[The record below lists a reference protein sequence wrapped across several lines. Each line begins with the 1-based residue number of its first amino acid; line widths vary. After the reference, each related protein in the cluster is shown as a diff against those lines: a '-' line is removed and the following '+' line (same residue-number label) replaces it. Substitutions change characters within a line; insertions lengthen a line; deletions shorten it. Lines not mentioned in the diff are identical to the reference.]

1 VVVGEAED
9 GESAL
14 ALTAELS
21 PDLVLLDIQLPD
33 ISGFEVVSRLHE
45 KHPELE
51 VVLISSRDQ
60 NAYGSSLGASGA
72 LGFITKGELSGPA
85 LVRVADSAAPRAP
98 APVAPSLS
106 GWARD
111 GPERPLS
118 GVLAVGI
125 GVAALAAMAG
135 AVYLSAAS
143 HHAPNPIGHAVLS
156 VVVCSS

>member
-1 VVVGEAED
+1 MKAERSELLEQDAQAGRRVLIVDDHPSFRSCVRALLTSEGFVVVGEAED

-45 KHPELE
+45 KNPELE

-85 LVRVADSAAPRAP
+85 L
-98 APVAPSLS
+98 
-106 GWARD
+106 AR
-111 GPERPLS
+111 L
-118 GVLAVGI
+118 LK
-125 GVAALAAMAG
+125 
-135 AVYLSAAS
+135 
-143 HHAPNPIGHAVLS
+143 
-156 VVVCSS
+156 

>member
-1 VVVGEAED
+1 MKAERSELLEQDAQTGRRVLIVDDHPSFRSCLRALLTSEGFEVVGEAED
-9 GESAL
+9 GESAV

-45 KHPELE
+45 KNPELE

-85 LVRVADSAAPRAP
+85 L
-98 APVAPSLS
+98 
-106 GWARD
+106 AR
-111 GPERPLS
+111 L
-118 GVLAVGI
+118 LK
-125 GVAALAAMAG
+125 
-135 AVYLSAAS
+135 
-143 HHAPNPIGHAVLS
+143 
-156 VVVCSS
+156 

>member
-1 VVVGEAED
+1 MKAERSELLEHDAQAGRRVLIVDDHPSFRSCVRALLTSEGFVVVGEAED

-85 LVRVADSAAPRAP
+85 LSR
-98 APVAPSLS
+98 L
-106 GWARD
+106 
-111 GPERPLS
+111 LK
-118 GVLAVGI
+118 
-125 GVAALAAMAG
+125 
-135 AVYLSAAS
+135 
-143 HHAPNPIGHAVLS
+143 
-156 VVVCSS
+156 